1 MRLFKSKAKQSLVL
15 LKPVQIK
22 SIICMK
28 TIRFLVVLGAA
39 AGLLFYE
46 PTKEASSIL
55 IECVLVLV
63 FMFGMMKLSSK
74 TPSKETEKK
83 EEHV

>member
-1 MRLFKSKAKQSLVL
+1 
-15 LKPVQIK
+15 
-22 SIICMK
+22 MK

-46 PTKEASSIL
+46 PTGEPSSIFIL
-55 IECVLVLV
+55 CALVLV

-74 TPSKETEKK
+74 TPSKETEKS
-83 EEHV
+83 EDHV

>member
-1 MRLFKSKAKQSLVL
+1 
-15 LKPVQIK
+15 
-22 SIICMK
+22 MK
-28 TIRFLVVLGAA
+28 TIQILLVVGAA

-46 PTKEASSIL
+46 PTGEPSSIFIL
-55 IECVLVLV
+55 CALVLV

-74 TPSKETEKK
+74 TPSKETEKT

>member
-22 SIICMK
+22 SIIYMK

-46 PTKEASSIL
+46 PTGEPSSIFIL
-55 IECVLVLV
+55 CALVLV

-74 TPSKETEKK
+74 TPSKETENT

>member
-1 MRLFKSKAKQSLVL
+1 
-15 LKPVQIK
+15 
-22 SIICMK
+22 MK

-46 PTKEASSIL
+46 PTGEPSSIFIL
-55 IECVLVLV
+55 CALVLV

-74 TPSKETEKK
+74 TPSKETENT

>member
-1 MRLFKSKAKQSLVL
+1 
-15 LKPVQIK
+15 
-22 SIICMK
+22 MK

-46 PTKEASSIL
+46 PTGEPSSIFIL
-55 IECVLVLV
+55 CALVLV

-74 TPSKETEKK
+74 TPSKETKNT